1 MRELI
6 NIITDLSEASN
17 LTPSELAKDPE
28 RFQTL
33 IKKIINQEPFTTTNN
48 QEVIIDKSEA
58 QRFQDLLKSG
68 KFSGIIKAR
77 LAEPYNGK
85 NEIGLGNLIKTSEFG
100 GHGVAPGAAP
110 TSGGKSSYNLK
121 PKNIGI
127 TDRDIPGHDLYLEI
141 LDNPVLN
148 STDYGKIV
156 IELATAIVSDKG
168 TSVSVSD
175 EVRKNDKL
183 LAAIKDDAGEYLG
196 VLALIWDRSRFPRID
211 SFKEWLGGAP
221 QDLTIRFPGKS
232 NFNLA
237 DSFAQ
242 IKNLETSHNVNI
254 SSKGGDGGAAPA
266 VSGLKIPDHLKTNP
280 KLKNAIE
287 FITICQTQ
295 NTIDQAFSGIDLLY
309 KNNPNSISK
318 VWHQFLPFSK
328 NTKLKQKIISGLK
341 DKSLKF
347 GKEWQNIL
355 SSVDS
360 TAATPSGKI
369 IYAIK
374 REVAKAVNE
383 KDALPDFKPAVLEI
397 LEMNFV
403 QQYTDFQKYH
413 TNEFT
418 FETQWPAKLDGE
430 ITLENKSY
438 AKDPTKGGFSFKLGR
453 TDSSVSDEPGE
464 ERVDDEPGERDDFE
478 QKAKEISKSMV
489 DKSSD
494 AITKAMR
501 PKRKK

>member
-6 NIITDLSEASN
+6 NILDTFLTEDDLGKGQMPPDKESNTIDPKTKQKMTRQELFLYKVINSSPFTHKATGKAVTIDPSEAKN
-17 LTPSELAKDPE
+17 VQNWFKQEMPSPIVMKTIDGETVKNTQLRK
-28 RFQTL
+28 
-33 IKKIINQEPFTTTNN
+33 TT
-48 QEVIIDKSEA
+48 
-58 QRFQDLLKSG
+58 
-68 KFSGIIKAR
+68 
-77 LAEPYNGK
+77 
-85 NEIGLGNLIKTSEFG
+85 EFG
-100 GHGVAPGAAP
+100 GEGAAFDSAP
-110 TSGGKSSYNLK
+110 AETGTKSGYRLK

-156 IELATAIVSDKG
+156 IQLATAIVSGKEA
-168 TSVSVSD
+168 SVSVTD
-175 EVRKNDKL
+175 DVRKNNKL

-196 VLALIWDRSRFPRID
+196 VLALIWDRSRFPRKD
-211 SFKEWLGGAP
+211 SFKKWLGGEP

-295 NTIDQAFSGIDLLY
+295 NTLDQAFSGIDLLY
-309 KNNPNSISK
+309 KINKESIDQ

-328 NTKLKQKIISGLK
+328 NTQLKQKILKGLK
-341 DKSLKF
+341 DKSVKF
-347 GKEWQNIL
+347 GKEWQSIL

-369 IYAIK
+369 IYAMK
-374 REVAKAVNE
+374 REVAKAINE
-383 KDALPDFKPAVLEI
+383 NDAMPEFKTAVLEI

-453 TDSSVSDEPGE
+453 TDTSVSSEPGVE
-464 ERVDDEPGERDDFE
+464 KVDDIESEPDFN
-478 QKAKEISKSMV
+478 KAAKK
-489 DKSSD
+489 
-494 AITKAMR
+494 ITRESYVGRK
-501 PKRKK
+501 KRK